1 MDMYAQIAEKIIE
14 SQEAIIGPVAI
25 EQAEQVPNLKVDW
38 ANHKVM
44 ISGQGAHVIDI
55 LVGRY
60 QNLFGQISVEVCKE
74 AAHSLIADLKP
85 DQLPTT
91 LK

>member
-1 MDMYAQIAEKIIE
+1 MDVYAQIAEKIIE

-25 EQAEQVPNLKVDW
+25 EQAAQVPNLKVDW
-38 ANHKVM
+38 TSHTVS
-44 ISGQGAHVIDI
+44 ISGQGAKVIDV

-60 QNLFGQISVEVCKE
+60 QDLFGQISVEVSKE
-74 AAHSLIADLKP
+74 AAHGLIAELKP
-85 DQLPTT
+85 DQLPST